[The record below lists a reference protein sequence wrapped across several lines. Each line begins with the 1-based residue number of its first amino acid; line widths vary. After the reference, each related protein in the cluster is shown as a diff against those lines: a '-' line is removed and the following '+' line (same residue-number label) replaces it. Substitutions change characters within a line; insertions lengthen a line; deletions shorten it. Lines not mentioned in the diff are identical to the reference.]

1 MDIVLY
7 LLRIVCGGSQEG
19 FMAPQHTES
28 ISLKSLH
35 DLAPVYWSSF
45 ISHVT
50 HPPEWPH
57 QNTPWLYRFS
67 PVNYLPHIDF
77 FLPGLLSRCTPT
89 RLLNRCLAQSPAQR
103 SCLVNGRCNYC
114 YLLAQVP
121 NRVNP
126 KYISTEHNLF
136 IMSRVYMTNLYL
148 NVHLISGARQQRN
161 KSEAPTGAGKHLRRV
176 GWAG

>member
-45 ISHVT
+45 IRH
-50 HPPEWPH
+50 
-57 QNTPWLYRFS
+57 TPSRVATSKHSLIIPCFS

-161 KSEAPTGAGKHLRRV
+161 KSEAPTGAGKHLRWV